1 MVVITRSFGSLG
13 KQKFSSSNDNSKAVK
28 IPILSALALFLVG
41 LMIISGSSFASSS
54 SLAYAIAEEYSFVGK
69 WGSQGSGA
77 VQFDHPTN
85 IATIGS
91 SVNNDIYVADSL
103 NSRIQKFT
111 GDGIF
116 VTGWG
121 GI

>member
-1 MVVITRSFGSLG
+1 M
-13 KQKFSSSNDNSKAVK
+13 
-28 IPILSALALFLVG
+28 
-41 LMIISGSSFASSS
+41 
-54 SLAYAIAEEYSFVGK
+54 
-69 WGSQGSGA
+69 A
-77 VQFDHPTN
+77 VQFDHLTN

-111 GDGIF
+111 GDDIF

-121 GI
+121 DLKTHTLQLLILGVS

>member
-1 MVVITRSFGSLG
+1 
-13 KQKFSSSNDNSKAVK
+13 
-28 IPILSALALFLVG
+28 
-41 LMIISGSSFASSS
+41 MIISGSSFASSP

-69 WGSQGSGA
+69 WGSQGSAA

-121 GI
+121 YLKTHPLQLLILGVS